1 MTKVYLV
8 AATQPLVPGISNLEE
23 FIAYTARVSNPGNQF
38 NNLTAPKLLA
48 YLINHKHWSPF
59 EMASATLEIQ
69 TTRDISH
76 QIIRHRSFSFQEF
89 SQRYAIVDL
98 TENSPVSEA
107 RRQDT
112 TNRQNS
118 LPVFDKEIIDR
129 WSTIQTGILN
139 EARKKYAEALDMGI
153 AKELARKLLPEGLT
167 NTTLYMT
174 GSIRSWIHYISI
186 RSDKSTQKEHREVAG
201 GALVALRPLIPS
213 IADLVYD

>member
-129 WSTIQTGILN
+129 WSTIQTGILD
-139 EARKKYAEALDMGI
+139 EARKKYAEALDMCI

-174 GSIRSWIHYISI
+174 GSIRSWIHYINI
-186 RSDKSTQKEHREVAG
+186 RSDKSTQKEHREVAV
-201 GALVALRPLIPS
+201 GALEALRPLIPS